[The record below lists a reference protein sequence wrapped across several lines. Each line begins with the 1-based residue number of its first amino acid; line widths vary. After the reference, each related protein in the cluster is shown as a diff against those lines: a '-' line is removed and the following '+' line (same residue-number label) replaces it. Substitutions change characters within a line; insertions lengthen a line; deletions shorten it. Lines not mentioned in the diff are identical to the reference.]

1 LYASLLAKLV
11 LFARAPSV
19 DRADPKY
26 LSPPLAPAPGIDPAD
41 LASFAAAGLAKF
53 PRPGCCPPTRA
64 GRAGAAPPLT

>member
-1 LYASLLAKLV
+1 LYASLLVKLV

-41 LASFAAAGLAKF
+41 LASFAA
-53 PRPGCCPPTRA
+53 
-64 GRAGAAPPLT
+64 PPLT